1 MSVCKMSNMF
11 LLKHFDGKFPINL
24 EKMMYYEGLIFEKKD
39 IDPYVSI
46 VNSNISS
53 IQISKKIPKEIE
65 SFVISYSIGYLL
77 LLEKSKNLKIT
88 DIAYSQENKEQ
99 NNILNFAM
107 NLIMPETKFRNFLHS
122 NKNINDI
129 KTYFGV
135 SSYLATKR
143 IDQLKIKT
151 SI

>member
-65 SFVISYSIGYLL
+65 SFVISYSIGQLL
-77 LLEKSKNLKIT
+77 LLEKSKNIKIT
-88 DIAYSQENKEQ
+88 DIAYSKDNKEQ

-107 NLIMPETKFRNFLHS
+107 NLIMPETKFRNFTHL
-122 NKNINDI
+122 NKNINYI
-129 KTYFGV
+129 KNYFGV
-135 SSYLATKR
+135 SSYLVKKR
-143 IDQLKIKT
+143 IEQLKIL
-151 SI
+151 I